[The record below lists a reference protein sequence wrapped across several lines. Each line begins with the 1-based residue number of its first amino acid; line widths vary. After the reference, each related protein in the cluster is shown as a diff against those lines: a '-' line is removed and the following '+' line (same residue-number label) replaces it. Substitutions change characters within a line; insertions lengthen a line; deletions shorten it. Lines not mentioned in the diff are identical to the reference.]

1 MEDPIRLRAME
12 DDRYDRSRRTGWL
25 DIDAI
30 SRSKVLMVGAGAL
43 GNEVAKNL
51 ALSGF
56 EDITVVDMDHVV
68 GSNLNRCLFF
78 SEKDAADRR
87 PKAEVLSEGVSA
99 MVPSVRCRAVVAR
112 IEDTPSDMFSEADVV
127 FGCLDNI
134 PARIFVNSMA
144 YSYERPFV
152 DGGMD
157 GFAGRVMVVR
167 PPEGA
172 CLQCG
177 MNRSHAR
184 VANLRFSCTGRDA
197 VFHNPTLAAEI
208 TTTSVLAAV
217 MVREGLKQVCGR
229 PDSSVNNVFYYDGL
243 RNMSEEMEVP
253 RNPECPVHDPR

>member
-1 MEDPIRLRAME
+1 MEDPIRPREME

-30 SRSKVLMVGAGAL
+30 SRTKVLMVGAGAL

-51 ALSGF
+51 VLSGF

-78 SEKDAADRR
+78 SDEDAAERR
-87 PKAEVLSEGVSA
+87 PKAEALSEGVSE
-99 MVPSVRCRAVVAR
+99 MSDSVHCRPIVAR
-112 IEDTPSDMFSEADVV
+112 IEDSPGDMFREVDVV
-127 FGCLDNI
+127 CGCLDNI
-134 PARIFVNSMA
+134 SARIHVNSMA
-144 YSYERPFV
+144 YGNGCPLI

-157 GFAGRVMVVR
+157 GFIGRVMVVS

-184 VANLRFSCTGRDA
+184 VANMRFSCTGRDA
-197 VFHNPTLAAEI
+197 VFHNPVLAAEI
-208 TTTSVLAAV
+208 TTTSVLGAV
-217 MVREGLKQVCGR
+217 MVRECLKQVCGLHG
-229 PDSSVNNVFYYDGL
+229 SAVNNVFYYDGV
-243 RNMSEEMEVP
+243 RNVSEEVEVP
-253 RNPECPVHDPR
+253 LNPDCPVHESR

>member
-1 MEDPIRLRAME
+1 MEDPISPRAME

-43 GNEVAKNL
+43 GNEVAKDL
-51 ALSGF
+51 LLSGF

-78 SEKDAADRR
+78 TEGDAADRR
-87 PKAEVLSEGVSA
+87 PKAEVLSERVSA
-99 MVPSVRCRAVVAR
+99 MRDTVRCRAVVAR
-112 IEDTPSDMFSEADVV
+112 IEESPSEVFSRADVV
-127 FGCLDNI
+127 LGCLDNI
-134 PARIFVNSMA
+134 PARMYVNSLA
-144 YSYERPFV
+144 YDSGRPLI

-157 GFAGRVMVVR
+157 GFTGRVMVVR

-197 VFHNPTLAAEI
+197 VFHNPPLAAEI

-217 MVREGLKQVCGR
+217 MVRESLKQVCGKC
-229 PDSSVNNVFYYDGL
+229 DSAVNNVFYYDGT
-243 RNMSEEMEVP
+243 RNVSEEIEIP
-253 RNPECPVHDPR
+253 LNPECPVHGQE